1 MQTLNDTHQQ
11 FASFFKSEKLQ
22 PFAYLVSKKLSE
34 GHICLDL
41 TDLEQEIKNLPL
53 SYKFDNLDQSTLK
66 NDRLVAL
73 AQDEKQPF
81 IYHNDRLYLQRY
93 FNYETIILKK
103 VFDLVKNGSV
113 LTKKRTD
120 EVLQQRGYIQKLF
133 EVKNAGTQTDWQLV
147 ATISGVLNNFTI
159 ITGGPGTGKTTTVAK
174 LLAILFAINP
184 DLKVAL
190 AAPTGKAAA
199 RMAESLKASART
211 ESSPIGDAIASKFQS
226 LEPSTLHRLL
236 INIKDTPY
244 FKHNNQN
251 PLNVDV
257 LIVDES
263 SMIDVALF
271 AKLLDAVGSS
281 TRVIL
286 LGDKN
291 QLASVE
297 AGSLF
302 GDLCDAQKELNCF
315 TEERATLINSFI
327 DEPTHK
333 ISSLNYGNSSTHPL
347 FKHVIEL
354 QFSHRFKSEEGIGK
368 FSKAIILNRQSLI
381 KEFLSP
387 KSDAQVTIDTQYAKS
402 VFEEFIKG
410 YEAYIHESDTK
421 KALKSFNELR
431 ILCAIRES
439 ENGLYAI
446 NRRVEKYLSDKN
458 LIDTRT
464 EFYNNRPIMVT
475 RNNYALDL
483 LNGEVGIIRPDKN
496 GTLKAWF
503 EDKDGEIKSVSP
515 GLISKVETVFVMT
528 IHKSQGSEFNNVL
541 VILPQQEDIAIITR
555 ELLYTAVTRAKKQVI
570 VQSSE
575 TVLLKSAEAQV
586 KRASGIADRF
596 LEPEFN

>member
-11 FASFFKSEKLQ
+11 FASFFKSETLQ

-41 TDLEQEIKNLPL
+41 KDLEQEIKNLPL
-53 SYKFDNLDQSTLK
+53 SYKFNNLNQSTLK
-66 NDRLVAL
+66 NDRSVAL

-113 LTKKRTD
+113 LTKRRTD

-133 EVKNAGTQTDWQLV
+133 DVKNAGTQTDWQLV

-211 ESSPIGDAIASKFQS
+211 ESFPIGDAIASKFQS

-302 GDLCDAQKELNCF
+302 GDLCDAQKELNFF

-327 DEPTHK
+327 DNPTHK

-347 FKHVIEL
+347 FQHVIEL
-354 QFSHRFKSEEGIGK
+354 QFSHRFKSDEGIGK
-368 FSKAIILNRQSLI
+368 FSKAIILNQQSLI

-387 KSDAQVTIDTQYAKS
+387 KADAQVIIDTQYAKS

-528 IHKSQGSEFNNVL
+528 IHKSQGSEFNNVF

>member
-11 FASFFKSEKLQ
+11 FASFFKSETLQ

-34 GHICLDL
+34 GHICLNL

-53 SYKFDNLDQSTLK
+53 SYKFNNLDQSTLK
-66 NDRLVAL
+66 NERLVAL

-327 DEPTHK
+327 DDPTHK

-347 FKHVIEL
+347 FQHVIEL
-354 QFSHRFKSEEGIGK
+354 QFSHRFKSDEGIGK
-368 FSKAIILNRQSLI
+368 FSKAIILNQQSLI
-381 KEFLSP
+381 KEFFSP
-387 KSDAQVTIDTQYAKS
+387 KADAQVTIDTQYAKS

-496 GTLKAWF
+496 GALKAWF
-503 EDKDGEIKSVSP
+503 EDKDGEIKSVSA

-596 LEPEFN
+596 LETEFN

>member
-11 FASFFKSEKLQ
+11 FASFFKSETLQ

-53 SYKFDNLDQSTLK
+53 SYKFNNLDQSTLK
-66 NDRLVAL
+66 NERLVAL

-315 TEERATLINSFI
+315 TEERSTLINSFI
-327 DEPTHK
+327 DNPTHK
-333 ISSLNYGNSSTHPL
+333 ISSLNYRNSSTHPL
-347 FKHVIEL
+347 FQHVIEL
-354 QFSHRFKSEEGIGK
+354 QFSHRFKSDEGIGK
-368 FSKAIILNRQSLI
+368 FSKAIILNQQSLI

-387 KSDAQVTIDTQYAKS
+387 KADAQVIIDTQYAKS

-410 YEAYIHESDTK
+410 YEAYIHESDIK

-596 LEPEFN
+596 LETEFN